1 MRKEYGT
8 SPREDEGVAARDTSV
23 TVVRMPRP
31 RVANCG
37 ARALFHIVGAGFE
50 ERSLMDQLWTMLR
63 RRCWMIVCEELSL
76 IDKLLKKQRCWLV
89 THQKA
94 LHQLEYSVDDGS
106 VVT

>member
-1 MRKEYGT
+1 MGRELFSNHAFFGGMRKEYGT
-8 SPREDEGVAARDTSV
+8 SPREDEGVAARDISV
-23 TVVRMPRP
+23 TVVRMMPRP

-37 ARALFHIVGAGFE
+37 AHFHIVGAGFE
-50 ERSLMDQLWTMLR
+50 ER
-63 RRCWMIVCEELSL
+63 SL